1 MKEGSRKVRKEDVT
15 TEAEIRHV
23 TASFEDDM
31 RSPESRRT
39 GNFSKLGNGQES
51 GFSPRASRKECSL
64 GFSPTLILIVDET
77 LIKVQNKDG
86 NRAHLF
92 LTSRTVR

>member
-1 MKEGSRKVRKEDVT
+1 MLYMKEGNRKVRKEDVT

-39 GNFSKLGNGQES
+39 RNFLKLGNGQES
-51 GFSPRASRKECSL
+51 GFSPRASRRDEAL
-64 GFSPTLILIVDET
+64 GIL
-77 LIKVQNKDG
+77 
-86 NRAHLF
+86 
-92 LTSRTVR
+92 